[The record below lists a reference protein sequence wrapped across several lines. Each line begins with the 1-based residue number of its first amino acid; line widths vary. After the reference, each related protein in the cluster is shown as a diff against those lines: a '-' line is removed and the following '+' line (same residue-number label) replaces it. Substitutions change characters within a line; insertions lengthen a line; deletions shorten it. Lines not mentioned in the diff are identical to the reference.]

1 MKVDAIDSFPFRDFL
16 EADLLTRTAPMRC
29 FALILLM
36 ILAAAPLRA
45 EPLTPMRR
53 LAVPSDFD
61 GKTPGKT
68 ARDVS
73 GLACMPVPNGQ
84 RRCLLI
90 NDESAFAQFATL
102 AENGLEAGGRVDL
115 LGGSASPQ
123 TLGTA
128 PSGICDKP
136 GRFAEL
142 DGEAVTYAAGAFYVA
157 GSHGCS
163 RRRGE
168 FRLSAFHL
176 ARLRVD
182 AGGAPSAAPE
192 LSYRLSDMLRRAGEA
207 APFFGRRLGD
217 QNGMNV
223 EGIAVTGGTLWAG
236 LRAPSLRGE
245 AFLVG
250 ASVED
255 LFRPGH
261 DPAMAAPRVVTI
273 PAGED
278 RGIRDL
284 AALADG
290 RLLALVGPAQEQDLP
305 YALLLVDPDRPE
317 TAQPLGELP
326 RRKTGKAESLTVIEQ
341 AGDRL
346 HLLIGY
352 DGPRNGGFE
361 RYDVTVPR

>member
-1 MKVDAIDSFPFRDFL
+1 
-16 EADLLTRTAPMRC
+16 MRC
-29 FALILLM
+29 LALMLL
-36 ILAAAPLRA
+36 LLVAAAPLRA
-45 EPLTPMRR
+45 EPLTPLRR

-61 GKTPGKT
+61 GKRPGKT

-73 GLACMPVPNGQ
+73 GLACMPVSNGQ

-102 AENGLEAGGRVDL
+102 AEGGLSPGDRVDL

-128 PSGICDKP
+128 PRDICDKA

-176 ARLRVD
+176 ARLRAD
-182 AGGAPSAAPE
+182 ADGIPFAAPE
-192 LSYRLSDMLRRAGEA
+192 LSYRLSDMLRRAGEV
-207 APFFGRRLGD
+207 APFFGRRLSD
-217 QNGMNV
+217 QNGVNI
-223 EGIAVTGGTLWAG
+223 EGLAVTGDTLWAG
-236 LRAPSLRGE
+236 LRAPSLNGR

-250 ASVED
+250 AAVED
-255 LFRPGH
+255 LFAPGH
-261 DPAMAAPRVVTI
+261 DPAKTAPRVVTI
-273 PAGED
+273 PAGSQ

-305 YALLLVDPDRPE
+305 YALLLVDPARPE
-317 TAQPLGELP
+317 TVLPLGELP
-326 RRKTGKAESLTVIEQ
+326 ARKSAKAESLTVLEQ
-341 AGDRL
+341 SGDRFS
-346 HLLIGY
+346 LLIGY

-361 RYDVTVPR
+361 IYQVTLRQNNNARQ